1 MKNLKFEKEDNR
13 WYVVLPEWK
22 KSNTELE
29 MVCGADKMLDILSNG
44 KHEVSLLI
52 SQDNFN
58 KFTYKANLV
67 KEENGGG
74 IYNIKGNGQDRN
86 IWLCHVTKFVFE
98 NILPKTLY
106 FTLYLTY

>member
-1 MKNLKFEKEDNR
+1 MKNLKFEKENNR

-22 KSNTELE
+22 KSKAELE
-29 MVCGADKMLDILSNG
+29 MICGADKMLDILSNG

-67 KEENGGG
+67 KEEKGGG
-74 IYNIKGNGQDRN
+74 IYNIKGNGQDRD
-86 IWLCHVTKFVFE
+86 IWLCHVNKFVFE

-106 FTLYLTY
+106 FTLYLK